1 MPLADWNR
9 SRKNFSCA
17 EAEAGAA
24 TTSSEVLP
32 LAGPAWPSGLL
43 LSSLVLLCR
52 CFFFFDLSLSSVLL
66 GARGCLFLL
75 GNMNL
80 SGSGNLKLVLGFFNS
95 GQYKYLE
102 QNFLRLTP
110 TCWVKIELIMTVICL
125 DHRKMIDIEFM
136 LSEVMKPHLFVFH
149 KQKRD
154 GPEKL
159 TLLTYYVLDGSIYQ
173 APQLC
178 NVFAAR
184 VVGTTLSHVTS
195 NPTTFNMCVEEGTS
209 FKVKKGAEAL
219 HAQRTN
225 RIISQGDGTNIC

>member
-75 GNMNL
+75 G
-80 SGSGNLKLVLGFFNS
+80 
-95 GQYKYLE
+95 
-102 QNFLRLTP
+102 
-110 TCWVKIELIMTVICL
+110 
-125 DHRKMIDIEFM
+125 KMIDIEFM

-195 NPTTFNMCVEEGTS
+195 NPTTFNITS